1 MIFTEPLHS
10 LVLSG
15 RKTQTRRPVQP
26 SDVWQPNAHTGEITM
41 VQSRPWHRT
50 RFFVGHD
57 YAVQPGR
64 GKKSTGRIRVTRLR
78 YVAQAMDISEADAR
92 AEGFETPDAFREKW
106 REMYGELALACPC
119 WALDFELIRKREEK
133 DADGTDA

>member
-10 LVLSG
+10 LVLAG

-41 VQSRPWHRT
+41 VQSRPHYRT

-64 GKKSTGRIRVTRLR
+64 GKRSTGRIRVTRLR
-78 YVAQAMDISEADAR
+78 YIAQAMDISEADAR
-92 AEGFETPDAFREKW
+92 AEGFETPEQFREKW

-119 WALDFELIRKREEK
+119 WALDFELIRKGEK
-133 DADGTDA
+133 NADGTHA

>member
-15 RKTQTRRPVQP
+15 HKTQTRRPVQA
-26 SDVWQPNAHTGEITM
+26 SDVWQPNTITREITM
-41 VQSRPWHRT
+41 VQSRPHYRT

-64 GKKSTGRIRVTRLR
+64 GKRSTGRIRVTRLR

-92 AEGFETPDAFREKW
+92 AEGFETPEQFREKW
-106 REMYGELALACPC
+106 REMYGEIALACPC
-119 WALDFELIRKREEK
+119 WALDFELIRRIH
-133 DADGTDA
+133 DGTHA